1 MLALALLAWAVVGA
15 FRAPAAASVS
25 VSTRTL
31 AADVP
36 RLIRSAVAPHV
47 EAVLSAAPGAPYRD
61 ALAAIARA
69 GGHVD
74 WRAEHRLPDIALE
87 VVPRVDPAGGVR
99 AFVAA
104 DRGARVSLSDRAS
117 PLFDTIAVA
126 EAPEAVT
133 LAAFV
138 PPLWGIAEDEAAI
151 ATPIDSLVLRRV
163 AVLGAAGWE
172 GKFLLAALEERG
184 WRVSAAF
191 AVAPAVAVTQG
202 AALTLDT
209 ARTLAVIVL
218 DSATA
223 QSHAREIADFV
234 RQGGGAVLAGN
245 AAAAPALASIAAG
258 RVGERVRPAA
268 LSFADTAPRRAL
280 GFREITR
287 LATDALDIESREGRV
302 AVAARRVGVGR
313 VIQVG
318 YDETWRWRFEGGARA
333 AESERAWWSG
343 VVSAA
348 AYRAASPIASA
359 ANTQAA
365 PLAQL
370 IAALGPPVTTA
381 ASASVVPHGLPW
393 WLLAV
398 ILAAIVAEIASR
410 RLRGAP

>member
-1 MLALALLAWAVVGA
+1 MLTLALLAWAVVGA

-61 ALAAIARA
+61 ALAAVARA

-117 PLFDTIAVA
+117 PLFDMIAVA

-138 PPLWGIAEDEAAI
+138 PPLRGIAGDEAAI
-151 ATPIDSLVLRRV
+151 AMPIDSVMLRRV

-184 WRVSAAF
+184 WRASAAF
-191 AVAPAVAVTQG
+191 AVAPNITVTQG
-202 AALTLDT
+202 AALALDT

-223 QSHAREIADFV
+223 QSHAREIAAFV

-245 AAAAPALASIAAG
+245 AAAAPALASIAPG
-258 RVGERVRPAA
+258 RVADRIRPAA
-268 LSFADTAPRRAL
+268 LAFAESAPRRAL

-287 LATDALDIESREGRV
+287 LAADAIPIESRDGKI
-302 AVAARRVGVGR
+302 AIAARRVGVGR
-313 VIQVG
+313 VIQAG
-318 YDETWRWRFEGGARA
+318 YDETWRWRFEGGAHA
-333 AESERAWWSG
+333 AEAERAWWSG

-348 AYRAASPIASA
+348 AYRAASPVARA

-370 IAALGPPVTTA
+370 TAALGPPATTPAA
-381 ASASVVPHGLPW
+381 ASLAPHGLPW
-393 WLLAV
+393 WILAV
-398 ILAAIVAEIASR
+398 MLAAIVAEIASR